1 MCVYTISLNS
11 RFRYPPGRTACRE
24 KNLIPAQTRNFIF
37 PSFNSYHFTAR
48 STWVIYYCTQTTGTV
63 PFFIIRRIILR
74 VRSADI
80 PTAADYTPITLSLSL
95 TIHIHMRISLYYTSR
110 YVFLLKCTAYFGF
123 IAQLE

>member
-48 STWVIYYCTQTTGTV
+48 STWVIYYYTQTTGTV
-63 PFFIIRRIILR
+63 LFFIIRRIILR

-80 PTAADYTPITLSLSL
+80 PTAADYTSITLSLS
-95 TIHIHMRISLYYTSR
+95 HYT
-110 YVFLLKCTAYFGF
+110 YTHAYIF
-123 IAQLE
+123 IFIRVGMCSF